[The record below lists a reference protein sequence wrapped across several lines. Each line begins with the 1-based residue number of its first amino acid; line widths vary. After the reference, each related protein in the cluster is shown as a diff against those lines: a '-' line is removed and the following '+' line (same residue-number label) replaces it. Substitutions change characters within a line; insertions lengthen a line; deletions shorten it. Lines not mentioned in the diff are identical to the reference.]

1 MELRMSIRREFRQ
14 NADRMTLH
22 GKIIL
27 GVGGYMVFTSI
38 YPEYALS
45 YSGLLTYAVLCANLY
60 LGFKYSDFNPEAR
73 QRLYSRMTSMRR
85 RLHLDKA

>member
-1 MELRMSIRREFRQ
+1 MSIRREFRQ

-27 GVGGYMVFTSI
+27 GGGGYMVFASI

-60 LGFKYSDFNPEAR
+60 FGFNPEAR
-73 QRLYSRMTSMRR
+73 QRLYSRMAGTRR